1 MAIRLGLI
9 FSILALRAIA
19 SSVEPPQPQN
29 PENWSITGFRRVCL
43 ENQSR
48 CSYSFLI
55 SEDPAKVPKYCN
67 FAVDAAGSF
76 PAYQTD
82 FAVLKCPD
90 APEYTINGGW
100 DEREF
105 VTLTVINDQRS
116 LLSFFAFKDA
126 DLWAGIEATPQ
137 TSKVFI
143 YPMPA
148 KREVKRKGQ
157 DKAEEQRTRLE
168 EARKKQQQKYKEEG
182 KKLEE
187 ARKKDGG
194 IAYASEWK
202 LVDVTRYVFNSGPYT
217 DKLVMMF
224 GIQSGN
230 STIEAC
236 HINVPLFEG
245 LRALGKSFVHQNCK
259 HGGWSASWGH
269 NETTGT
275 AVMTVVNK
283 NKDRCA
289 YFGFTDVNTRVLLS
303 DNGPNPTYALRL

>member
-1 MAIRLGLI
+1 MSVRSIILCTVLASLGL
-9 FSILALRAIA
+9 A
-19 SSVEPPQPQN
+19 SPAEPPQPQN
-29 PENWSITGFRRVCL
+29 PESWSIMSFRRVCL
-43 ENQSR
+43 EDQSQ

-55 SEDPAKVPKYCN
+55 SENPADAPKYCN
-67 FAVDAAGSF
+67 FAVDAAAGL

-82 FAVLKCPD
+82 FAVLRCPD
-90 APEYTINGGW
+90 APEYIINGGW

-105 VTLTVINDQRS
+105 VTLTVINDQRN
-116 LLSFFAFKDA
+116 LLSFFAFKDVDLRA
-126 DLWAGIEATPQ
+126 DTNATPQ
-137 TSKVFI
+137 TSNVFI

-148 KREVKRKGQ
+148 RREVKQKIQ
-157 DKAEEQRTRLE
+157 DKAEEQRKKLE
-168 EARKKQQQKYKEEG
+168 EAKKKQQRKDMEEG

-194 IAYASEWK
+194 IAYTSEWK
-202 LVDVTRYVFNSGPYT
+202 LVDVTRFEFNSGPYT
-217 DKLVMMF
+217 DKLAIMF

-245 LRALGKSFVHQNCK
+245 LRTLGKSFSHQKCR

-275 AVMTVVNK
+275 AVMTVVK
-283 NKDRCA
+283 
-289 YFGFTDVNTRVLLS
+289 
-303 DNGPNPTYALRL
+303 

>member
-1 MAIRLGLI
+1 MGLTSVI
-9 FSILALRAIA
+9 ILATLAIPA
-19 SSVEPPQPQN
+19 LAFPAEPPQPQN
-29 PENWSITGFRRVCL
+29 PENWSVMGFRRVCL
-43 ENQSR
+43 KDQSQ

-55 SEDPAKVPKYCN
+55 SEDPAKAPKHCN
-67 FAVDAAGSF
+67 FAIDAAGGL

-82 FAVLKCPD
+82 FAVVKCPD

-100 DEREF
+100 DERHF
-105 VTLTVINDQRS
+105 VTLTVINDQRN
-116 LLSFFAFKDA
+116 LLSFFAFNDA
-126 DLWAGIEATPQ
+126 DLWAGTEATPQ

-148 KREVKRKGQ
+148 KREAAKQKGQ
-157 DKAEEQRTRLE
+157 DKAEQQRKKLE
-168 EARKKQQQKYKEEG
+168 EAKKTQQQRDREEG

-194 IAYASEWK
+194 IAYASGWN
-202 LVDVTRYVFNSGPYT
+202 LVDVTRFEFNSGPYT

-230 STIEAC
+230 STIEVC

-245 LRALGKSFVHQNCK
+245 LRALGKSFAHQECK

-269 NETTGT
+269 NETTGA
-275 AVMTVVNK
+275 AVMTVINK
-283 NKDRCA
+283 YKDRRA
-289 YFGFTDVNTRVLLS
+289 YFGFTEVNTRVLLGN
-303 DNGPNPTYALRL
+303 NGPNPTYAL